1 MSSTTFGFLNG
12 SSSANNQ
19 NNSGSDY
26 IVYAFTSVASYSKIG
41 TYTGNGSTQSIT
53 GLGFQPGWV
62 LIKSATQVANWLL
75 FDSARGATIG
85 LSPNDNAAEVTNA
98 NMLTSFDS
106 DGFSLG
112 NQTSVNANTET
123 YIYMAFLTA

>member
-1 MSSTTFGFLNG
+1 M
-12 SSSANNQ
+12 
-19 NNSGSDY
+19 
-26 IVYAFTSVASYSKIG
+26 
-41 TYTGNGSTQSIT
+41 
-53 GLGFQPGWV
+53 

-75 FDSARGATIG
+75 FDSARGATKA

-123 YIYMAFLTA
+123 YIYMAFK